1 MVKLGMAP
9 MSRMLAAT
17 ATVAALLSAGAAQA
31 ADRCGAETHMRFG
44 ETRAYFGNTLAACR
58 PGGYC
63 SVVVALPDPSGRAA
77 WRQQLRVARPSP
89 GADYQVE
96 LAAADPMP
104 VTGPMNFTT
113 PGQTVDPGPWL
124 VPTSPGSNEYRVS
137 DPILTRSLVSGL
149 RRQRIARWD
158 YQSVDGPA
166 EAYFSLMGMTAALNW
181 IDCRG
186 AGSSS

>member
-1 MVKLGMAP
+1 MVTLGAKT
-9 MSRMLAAT
+9 MSRFLAAT
-17 ATVAALLSAGAAQA
+17 ATVATLLSAGAVHA

-58 PGGYC
+58 PDGYC
-63 SVVVALPDPSGRAA
+63 SAVVALADPSGRAA

-89 GADYQVE
+89 GADYLVE
-96 LAAADPMP
+96 LAATDPMP
-104 VTGPMNFTT
+104 VTGAMNFTT

-158 YQSVDGPA
+158 YQSTEGPA

-186 AGSSS
+186 AGAG

>member
-1 MVKLGMAP
+1 MVKVGILP
-9 MSRMLAAT
+9 MSRLLAAT
-17 ATVAALLSAGAAQA
+17 AAAALLTAGAVQA
-31 ADRCGAETHMRFG
+31 ADRCGAATHMRFG
-44 ETRAYFGNTLAACR
+44 ETRAWFGNTLAACR
-58 PGGYC
+58 PDGYC
-63 SVVVALPDPSGRAA
+63 SVVVALPDPSGQAA

-89 GADYQVE
+89 GADYLVE

-104 VTGPMNFTT
+104 VTGTMRFTT
-113 PGQTVDPGPWL
+113 PGQTVDTGPWL

-149 RRQRIARWD
+149 RRQRIARWN
-158 YQSVDGPA
+158 YPSTDGPA

-186 AGSSS
+186 AGAV

>member
-1 MVKLGMAP
+1 
-9 MSRMLAAT
+9 MSRLLAA
-17 ATVAALLSAGAAQA
+17 ATFATLCSAGAVQA

-44 ETRAYFGNTLAACR
+44 ETRAWFGNTLAACR
-58 PGGYC
+58 PDGYC
-63 SVVVALPDPSGRAA
+63 SAVVPLPDPSGRAA

-89 GADYQVE
+89 GADHLVE

-104 VTGPMNFTT
+104 VAGAMHFTM

-124 VPTSPGSNEYRVS
+124 VPTSPGSNEFRVS

-149 RRQRIARWD
+149 RRQRIARWN
-158 YQSVDGPA
+158 YQSADGPA

-186 AGSSS
+186 GGASS

>member
-1 MVKLGMAP
+1 MVKLGTLS
-9 MSRMLAAT
+9 MSRLLAAT
-17 ATVAALLSAGAAQA
+17 ATVAALLSAGAVQA

-44 ETRAYFGNTLAACR
+44 ETRAYFSNALAACR
-58 PGGYC
+58 PDGYC
-63 SVVVALPDPSGRAA
+63 SVVVALADPSGEAA
-77 WRQQLRVARPSP
+77 WRQQLRVARPIP
-89 GADYQVE
+89 GADYLVE

-104 VTGPMNFTT
+104 VTGSMNFTT

-158 YQSVDGPA
+158 YKSVDGPA

-181 IDCRG
+181 IDCLG
-186 AGSSS
+186 AD